1 VNRRPITIWIV
12 QVLFVLLGLIGLVG
26 TAIGVWQPL
35 ANVEE
40 LGLSAATAQLFLQF
54 VRTIVLFLPLF
65 FGFRG
70 LQLRKP
76 YGRWLSLGI
85 LVLCWGCL
93 LYQHPKVFDLG
104 QDNCLEGQ
112 MPCLK
117 YSNEDQMAG
126 GRIERVL
133 SHVFLLTLI
142 VRLAFTKSI
151 QIFFEEKEGK
161 LDTLGG

>member
-12 QVLFVLLGLIGLVG
+12 QVLFVLLGLMGLVG

-35 ANVEE
+35 ANVEQ
-40 LGLSAATAQLFLQF
+40 LGLSTATAQLFLQF

-65 FGFRG
+65 FAFRG

-85 LVLCWGCL
+85 LVVCWGYVL
-93 LYQHPKVFDLG
+93 HLHPNVFDLG

-112 MPCLK
+112 VPCFQ
-117 YSNEDQMAG
+117 SC
-126 GRIERVL
+126 
-133 SHVFLLTLI
+133 
-142 VRLAFTKSI
+142 
-151 QIFFEEKEGK
+151 
-161 LDTLGG
+161 